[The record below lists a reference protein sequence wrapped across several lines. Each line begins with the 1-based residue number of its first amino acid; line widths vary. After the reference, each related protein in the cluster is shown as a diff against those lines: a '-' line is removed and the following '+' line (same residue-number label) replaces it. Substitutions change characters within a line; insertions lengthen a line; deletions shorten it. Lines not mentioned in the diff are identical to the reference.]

1 MDYPSLRKKFDDT
14 QWEYALVNHP
24 DVIISCLGIAIHG
37 VLVNKDPDNDE
48 TNKKINV
55 RIHNYAPQTSLRNL
69 RSNNIGKFVG
79 LKGTVIRVSNVKPLV
94 VSMPFKCAKCG
105 AEQYVRLSDGKFCV
119 PKQCETGER
128 CRSKTF
134 YPLRDKAITV
144 DWQKIRLQEIFDT
157 PAPNIAMTNSAEVG
171 ASLGTQ
177 GTTQSDAGRVPRTIE
192 VELTEDL
199 VDSVTP
205 GDVISLAGV
214 VKVTSTETRTGK
226 ICKL

>member
-1 MDYPSLRKKFDDT
+1 VP
-14 QWEYALVNHP
+14 
-24 DVIISCLGIAIHG
+24 
-37 VLVNKDPDNDE
+37 
-48 TNKKINV
+48 TN
-55 RIHNYAPQTSLRNL
+55 
-69 RSNNIGKFVG
+69 
-79 LKGTVIRVSNVKPLV
+79 
-94 VSMPFKCAKCG
+94 
-105 AEQYVRLSDGKFCV
+105 
-119 PKQCETGER
+119 CESGDR

-157 PAPNIAMTNSAEVG
+157 PAPNIGMTNSAEVG

-214 VKVTSTETRTGK
+214 VKVTTTEARAGK
-226 ICKL
+226 CWACVIRVVCLTPWIRSAQCETKQGHVSVLH

>member
-1 MDYPSLRKKFDDT
+1 M
-14 QWEYALVNHP
+14 
-24 DVIISCLGIAIHG
+24 I
-37 VLVNKDPDNDE
+37 NKDPDNDE

-55 RIHNYAPQTSLRNL
+55 RIHNYSPQTSLRSL

-94 VSMPFKCAKCG
+94 VSMPFKCARCG
-105 AEQYVRLSDGKFCV
+105 TEQYVRLSDGKFRV
-119 PKQCETGER
+119 PTNCESGDR

-134 YPLRDKAITV
+134 YPLRDKAVTV

-157 PAPNIAMTNSAEVG
+157 PAPNVAMANSAEVG

-214 VKVTSTETRTGK
+214 VKVTTTESRAGMSALVCAAHKGGGLIQISRRSAQCQTK
-226 ICKL
+226 QSHVPVLH